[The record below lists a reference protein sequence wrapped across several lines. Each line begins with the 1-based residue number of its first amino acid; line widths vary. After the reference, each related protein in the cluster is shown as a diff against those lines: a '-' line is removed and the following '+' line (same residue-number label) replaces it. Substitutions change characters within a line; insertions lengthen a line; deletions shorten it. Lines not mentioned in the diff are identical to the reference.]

1 MKKVNTKGF
10 TMVVFILVIAGLGYY
25 TYLNNQTRK
34 QQDTTSKSEIQQ
46 LLEYDFEENY
56 PKTVRETV
64 KLHCKYLKNAYNEKF
79 EEEDLYTVNK
89 NIRKLFDEELLEYN
103 SEDHQLQGLKNDI
116 ELYKEKKQK
125 FTSYS
130 LQEASQI
137 QYNTEDGKDYAKTTV
152 TLNFTVDS
160 VVVSA
165 EQEYLLR
172 KDENGYWKILGWQT
186 VKNSSEQNKGDDK

>member
-1 MKKVNTKGF
+1 M
-10 TMVVFILVIAGLGYY
+10 
-25 TYLNNQTRK
+25 
-34 QQDTTSKSEIQQ
+34 
-46 LLEYDFEENY
+46 
-56 PKTVRETV
+56 RETV